1 MWQDFK
7 PRYRD
12 DQNEKYPLKKVLEQ
26 AHALKGNNLSS
37 NIAGNL
43 QNSCN
48 IYSNILSFTT

>member
-12 DQNEKYPLKKVLEQ
+12 DQNEKYPLKKVLEE
-26 AHALKGNNLSS
+26 AHALKGNNLAS